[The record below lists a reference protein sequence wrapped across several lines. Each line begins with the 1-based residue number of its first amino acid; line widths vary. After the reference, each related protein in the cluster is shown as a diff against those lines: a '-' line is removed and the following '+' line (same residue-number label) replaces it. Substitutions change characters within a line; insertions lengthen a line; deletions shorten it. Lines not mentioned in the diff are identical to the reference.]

1 MALFLDYFGVPSTV
15 FNTGHT
21 TRWHPKG
28 NGQNSRS
35 MEHFRRLG
43 IADEIRKL
51 GLPPDHPFDHGVFTR
66 LSTYEVFRFRRP
78 TQAQRLEMRRLTPP
92 TDQFVEPMY
101 HVNQMYVE
109 RVLYERATTR
119 PNITLKFGWEMQH
132 FVQDGSGVTLHARAV
147 DTGRE
152 ASWRTSYVAG
162 CDGAQGRVRKE
173 LGIRYE
179 GDVSTSDYYS
189 GRLYSVYMRIPDLL
203 PMFLGHRRA
212 WMYWTLNAD
221 AAGLIISLNG
231 TDEFMMLAKPN
242 RDKGEMDG
250 GEVRRWVQRAI
261 GADIP
266 VDILNYQAWNS
277 GAALVAN
284 RYVVGRTVLAGDAAH
299 IFTPTGGFGMNTG
312 LDDTSNLSWKLA
324 ALVQGWGGPHLL
336 ESYEQERKPI
346 GHRNTG
352 AARYIAR
359 TWHAPV
365 ATPAIEDDGPE
376 GEAARRE
383 AVNSSYIQ
391 NNHFFRDE
399 EVDATGVQLG
409 ARYDRSPLIAPDGAA
424 PPENFDEYLPS
435 GVPGGRAPHLWLD
448 DRHDHGSS
456 LFDRLGPCFTL
467 LRVGNSDPDVAPIV
481 RAAKARGIPFAVLDI
496 MVPEA
501 HALYGRKL
509 ALIRPD
515 QYIAWRGD
523 ALPDDIDA
531 LLARVTGFLPS
542 AETAGASMHTS
553 NFWKEDTRVD

>member
-1 MALFLDYFGVPSTV
+1 
-15 FNTGHT
+15 
-21 TRWHPKG
+21 
-28 NGQNSRS
+28 
-35 MEHFRRLG
+35 
-43 IADEIRKL
+43 
-51 GLPPDHPFDHGVFTR
+51 
-66 LSTYEVFRFRRP
+66 
-78 TQAQRLEMRRLTPP
+78 
-92 TDQFVEPMY
+92 
-101 HVNQMYVE
+101 
-109 RVLYERATTR
+109 
-119 PNITLKFGWEMQH
+119 
-132 FVQDGSGVTLHARAV
+132 
-147 DTGRE
+147 
-152 ASWRTSYVAG
+152 
-162 CDGAQGRVRKE
+162 
-173 LGIRYE
+173 
-179 GDVSTSDYYS
+179 
-189 GRLYSVYMRIPDLL
+189 
-203 PMFLGHRRA
+203 
-212 WMYWTLNAD
+212 
-221 AAGLIISLNG
+221 
-231 TDEFMMLAKPN
+231 MLAKPN

-352 AARYIAR
+352 AARYIANCMR
-359 TWHAPV
+359 V

-467 LRVGNSDPDVAPIV
+467 LRVGNSDPDAAPIV

-523 ALPDDIDA
+523 AFFPTILMHCPRSRHRVLAICRDCRCFNAHKQLLEGRHGASTSNKPTGGRQRERPPQYLKREENQMFRGNPNRSIV
-531 LLARVTGFLPS
+531 LLAFALAALRLSS
-542 AETAGASMHTS
+542 AHA
-553 NFWKEDTRVD
+553 EDSVKVGMIMS